1 MNFPQTRKSTP
12 FFDSYQTQH
21 QAFVKHATNQIA
33 IFEGEKLKLEQ
44 QSLKAHEMAQSPQ
57 QVHQM
62 IPSLMILPQQ
72 QNRNDM
78 MQGMF
83 NIQNFQNQQQNFQ
96 PPPQQQQQD
105 MNNQFQNFNL
115 PPPNFPVPDFS
126 RPPPGFNNPPEESS
140 PPDAEP
146 IEEPEPQPFFTLPA
160 GLMVP
165 LIELESYSYKP
176 LDTERIK
183 LPPPTPP
190 TERLLNAVEA
200 FYSAPSHERP
210 RDTEGWEKLG
220 LYEYFKCKNSA
231 KKNKEEKILRGA
243 RERSKSSS
251 PIPEALTKSVKKQKK
266 RVYRSKSPEGRTSRS
281 KSRSLTPEM
290 RPVITPTMP
299 NRNRNRKRSRSPS
312 PSPYRHFNRES
323 RVDRRKRSVTPP
335 SFMGA
340 AAKVANEFID
350 EGNKGHQMLKKLG
363 WTSGGLGAGKNQG
376 ISEPISGGEL
386 RNRND
391 LYKVRIEEFAREI
404 SVQLKFHFTG
414 CWHGIASFRS
424 LRELQK
430 KSKQQFHRADEIKRG
445 RKELE

>member
-1 MNFPQTRKSTP
+1 
-12 FFDSYQTQH
+12 
-21 QAFVKHATNQIA
+21 
-33 IFEGEKLKLEQ
+33 
-44 QSLKAHEMAQSPQ
+44 MAQSPQ
-57 QVHQM
+57 HQM
-62 IPSLMILPQQ
+62 IPSLMIMPQQ

-140 PPDAEP
+140 PPQAEP

-231 KKNKEEKILRGA
+231 KKNKEEKILRGV
-243 RERSKSSS
+243 RERSKSPS
-251 PIPEALTKSVKKQKK
+251 PIPEALTKSVKRQKK

-281 KSRSLTPEM
+281 KSRSLTPEL
-290 RPVITPTMP
+290 RPVITPTMQ

-391 LYKVRIEEFAREI
+391 LYKVRNAELRRFSQLNLIFLSQGVGMGSQASDPYENFRKNRSNNFIVRMKSRGEE
-404 SVQLKFHFTG
+404 KN
-414 CWHGIASFRS
+414 
-424 LRELQK
+424 
-430 KSKQQFHRADEIKRG
+430 
-445 RKELE
+445 